1 MSDYSLEQ
9 PHALP
14 HVPTETVYFCP
25 AQSELAPVSLL
36 GITDTDRMDWL
47 ERQHPNTLIA
57 EPGIVTS
64 SLRLMVDE
72 MIKRER
78 AAVMP
83 NDQAHARPNNP

>member
-1 MSDYSLEQ
+1 MKPPSAPDVTDS
-9 PHALP
+9 PAALP
-14 HVPTETVYFCP
+14 VVACS
-25 AQSELAPVSLL
+25 AGL

-47 ERQHPNTLIA
+47 ERKHPNTLIV
-57 EPGIVTS
+57 ENGIVTN

-83 NDQAHARPNNP
+83 NGGR

>member
-1 MSDYSLEQ
+1 MKPTDNPDVLENCQ
-9 PHALP
+9 RPQASP
-14 HVPTETVYFCP
+14 P
-25 AQSELAPVSLL
+25 ATLL

-47 ERQHPNTLIA
+47 ERQHPNTLIV
-57 EPGIVTS
+57 ENGIVTN

-83 NDQAHARPNNP
+83 NAEVSRSHR